1 MDHQSLERPWLWHL
15 CNDKKQKD
23 TQPSAAKHD
32 KASIQGKSWKSR
44 CLLTFQKKK
53 IVAFSPVNKCFRL
66 IFPQRTTSS
75 CACVWDSG
83 TWERVSHCC
92 KHTEQ
97 NWTDPV
103 LEAPT
108 QGGVWA
114 SGEGLYEASL
124 TAAIIC
130 RGAASKNIQNG
141 TKAIK
146 LMKESI
152 TKLTGNKHNHGINT
166 PVFFLGI

>member
-1 MDHQSLERPWLWHL
+1 MDHQSLERPRLWHL
-15 CNDKKQKD
+15 CNDKKTKRHSAFCCKAWQGFHPRKIMEESL
-23 TQPSAAKHD
+23 PSNF
-32 KASIQGKSWKSR
+32 S
-44 CLLTFQKKK
+44 KKK